1 VARKKAKRPTK
12 MTIEVL
18 QPGAMPGHK
27 VGDVIENPTQA
38 QIERA
43 MKNPTVLRITKW
55 DEVGGEVDADNSM

>member
-1 VARKKAKRPTK
+1 MARKKAKRPTK

-27 VGDVIENPTQA
+27 VGDVIENPTEA

-43 MKNPTVLRITKW
+43 MKNPTVLRIRQG